1 MNVSKEQEIRNV
13 IEHIEEAV
21 WNGSHID
28 SVGYVMDLNNIDNKI
43 EISADIIEPVHESF
57 TTEPYFKVNNK
68 TVDMQEAINKYIEMG
83 KPYIFNQIE
92 YNNLLKLPKETQK
105 IFVENLLEIET
116 KLENVKN
123 NGIGANSV
131 RVQLFKKEN
140 EKEKLYTEKQKIEKE
155 YIEISE
161 KKEQNVKEINKY
173 VEKIKSSK
181 NFLSP
186 INIINRIFARQEMEE
201 QNKFYKSEAVKLEKE
216 NIKNTELIFEKMFY
230 KNDLNKEIQ
239 KLEKE
244 VKELRKQYELENRE
258 QIDETEILKGK
269 NMLFKIFGI
278 DKMEEISNEKE
289 ITEIEEPNE
298 E

>member
-13 IEHIEEAV
+13 INHIEEAV
-21 WNGSHID
+21 WNGRHID
-28 SVGYVMDLNNIDNKI
+28 SIGYVMDLNNIDNKI
-43 EISADIIEPVHESF
+43 EISADIIEPVYKSF
-57 TTEPYFKVNNK
+57 TTEPYFKFNNEA
-68 TVDMQEAINKYIEMG
+68 VDMQEAINKYIEMD

-92 YNNLLKLPKETQK
+92 YNNLLKLPEETQK
-105 IFVENLLEIET
+105 IFVKNLLEIET

-173 VEKIKSSK
+173 VEKIKSSHS
-181 NFLSP
+181 FFYP
-186 INIINRIFARQEMEE
+186 INIINRIFARQEIEE
-201 QNKFYKSEAVKLEKE
+201 QNKFYKSEAVRLEKE

-239 KLEKE
+239 KVEKE
-244 VKELRKQYELENRE
+244 VKGLRKQYELENKE
-258 QIDETEILKGK
+258 QINETEILKEK

-278 DKMEEISNEKE
+278 DKMKEISNEKE